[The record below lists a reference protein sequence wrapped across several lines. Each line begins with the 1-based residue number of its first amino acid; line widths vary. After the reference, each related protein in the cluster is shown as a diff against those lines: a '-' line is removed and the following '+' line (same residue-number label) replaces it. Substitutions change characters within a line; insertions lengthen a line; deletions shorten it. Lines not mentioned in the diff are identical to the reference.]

1 VTNRVSGTILK
12 RSNAGTVLLTKPD
25 VGPRFETMSTNA
37 SNLGR
42 CPLCDEPIPRVN
54 KLIEYRT
61 ERGWTAVFAECSDC
75 HDVVHPQ

>member
-1 VTNRVSGTILK
+1 
-12 RSNAGTVLLTKPD
+12 
-25 VGPRFETMSTNA
+25 MSTNA